1 LANLANWALGT
12 ISNWFRPRQVG
23 GVWFYGVSDYS
34 AFRELEYLN
43 SFNEIPELNAVINYK
58 ARAFS
63 AGVIKAIDNKG
74 NEIEKDPV
82 VIRLKKPNWFQAEKE
97 FLRQTKLFHEIFGNE
112 YIYSFFGV
120 GSKRLKTTAIYTLP
134 PNLVKCEYETKTPFF
149 LWEDADKSPDGVK
162 YTYTQ
167 DTKDKEIDPDQLIH
181 LNDNRVSVTDQ
192 NMKQMLCGESK
203 MKGLTAAINNIKM
216 AYETRGQILS
226 DRGSMGVLSNKSAD
240 VAGQIPVSKEDRD
253 EVHNQYSG
261 MYGGLKGQKKI
272 IITNADLRWQ
282 EMSVSPDK
290 LGLFKE
296 TEEDFYKICDAY
308 GTPCELFA
316 SSKGATY
323 VNKNEARKDLYD
335 NTTIPETNEWIG
347 ALSNYYYPDGN
358 VRLIMDFSHLSIFQE
373 DLELNAAALGN
384 LVKGLSQ
391 ALADGAIDIPEYQFE
406 LNKIGLAVGNKPQ

>member
-1 LANLANWALGT
+1 MANLANWALGT

-23 GVWFYGVSDYS
+23 GVWFYGLSDYS
-34 AFRELEYLN
+34 AFKELEYLN
-43 SFNEIPELNAVINYK
+43 SFNEIPELNAIINYK

-63 AGVIKAIDNKG
+63 AGVIRALDSKG
-74 NEIEKDPV
+74 NEIENDPIV
-82 VIRLKKPNWFQAEKE
+82 TLLKKPNWFQSEKE

-112 YIYSFFGV
+112 YVYSFFGV
-120 GSKRLKTTAIYTLP
+120 GSKPIKTKAIYTLP
-134 PNLVKCEYETKTPFF
+134 PNLVRCEYESEKPFF
-149 LWEDADKSPDGVK
+149 LNDDQTKYPDGVK
-162 YTYTQ
+162 YTYTL
-167 DTKDKEIDPDQLIH
+167 DKDKDLPIEQIIH
-181 LNDNRVSVTDQ
+181 LNDNRVSITDRDR
-192 NMKQMLCGESK
+192 KSMLCGESK
-203 MKGLTAAINNIKM
+203 MKGLTVAINNIKM
-216 AYETRGQILS
+216 AYETRGQILA
-226 DRGSMGVLSNKSAD
+226 DRGALGILSNKSAD
-240 VAGQIPVSKEDRD
+240 IAGQIPVSAEDRD
-253 EVHNQYSG
+253 EVHKQYSG
-261 MYGGLKGQKKI
+261 IYGGLKGQKRV

-296 TEEDFYKICDAY
+296 TEEDFYKMCDAY

-335 NTTIPETNEWIG
+335 NTTIPEANEWIG

-358 VRLIMDFSHLSIFQE
+358 VTLVMDYSHLSIFQE

-391 ALADGAIDIPEYQFE
+391 AFADGAITVQEYQFE